1 MSEDDIGI
9 SGTQYTLPCAI
20 LGEDVSDF
28 TFCPLSSIEGLWRD
42 FRFPEGFA
50 PRSVR
55 FGDDFDPVEYM
66 RVQSEFMVRNVED
79 IEEILE
85 EHKEAKKAKRQ
96 ASKLRTAIA

>member
-1 MSEDDIGI
+1 M
-9 SGTQYTLPCAI
+9 
-20 LGEDVSDF
+20 
-28 TFCPLSSIEGLWRD
+28 
-42 FRFPEGFA
+42 
-50 PRSVR
+50 R
-55 FGDDFDPVEYM
+55 FGDAFDPVEYM